1 MPKPAIRLTTA
12 TMPRFEPGTKI
23 RIVTDKEYR
32 IMSPPRKPRGEKPAT
47 TIRYLKRQIANLQA
61 SCVLHRNISE
71 DREKVIAG
79 YDVQLD
85 ETNRE
90 LERTQSTVADQAWL
104 IGDLEQRLRRSSE
117 RLAYLEG
124 YYAKSQ
130 ETVSKISPIR
140 TASSLVTSDQPET
153 QAGGRPRDPEGLS
166 AGRQRSQGAGL
177 DQGAAG
183 ARSRLGDPLWRQQ
196 AHDSADTQ
204 GRPMEHIE
212 INDGI
217 SREGFSLRD

>member
-1 MPKPAIRLTTA
+1 MMTL
-12 TMPRFEPGTKI
+12 
-23 RIVTDKEYR
+23 
-32 IMSPPRKPRGEKPAT
+32 PRKPRGEKPAT

-61 SCVLHRNISE
+61 SCTMHRNISE
-71 DREKVIAG
+71 DRENVIAG
-79 YDVQLD
+79 YDAQLD
-85 ETNRE
+85 EVRDEAATLRD
-90 LERTQSTVADQAWL
+90 RVAHQSGR
-104 IGDLEQRLRRSSE
+104 IGKLTEYLRLKSE
-117 RLAYLEG
+117 RLAFLEG
-124 YYAKSQ
+124 YYEKSQ

-177 DQGAAG
+177 DQGEAG
-183 ARSRLGDPLWRQQ
+183 ARPRLGDPLWRQQ

-204 GRPMEHIE
+204 GRQVEHIE